1 MKHIIILMIAGMLL
15 LSCSSAEKSLKHLQ
29 SSMTGLNREVILY
42 DCQGDT
48 LGLWLGEFIVEDN
61 GGTCSFINDSGHVV
75 ILSGTFVIRETS
87 AISDSISG
95 KFLNDGATQR
105 KTP

>member
-1 MKHIIILMIAGMLL
+1 MKHIAILFIVGMLIM
-15 LSCSSAEKSLKHLQ
+15 SCSSAEKSFKHLQ

-42 DCQGDT
+42 NCQGDT
-48 LGLWLGEFIVEDN
+48 LGLWRGKFIVEDN

-75 ILSGTFVIRETS
+75 VLSGTFVIRETS

-95 KFLNDGATQR
+95 RFLNQGATQS